1 MNSAL
6 TPICTSSFTPGCN
19 AAKRPLWEIAQH
31 SFAEAEIAA
40 LRGLTPD
47 DLCDRF
53 YDCWTLK
60 KAYLKA
66 RGLGLRL
73 PLDQFAILFSGPAI
87 GISFTREIDDDPKRW
102 HFTRHSPS
110 PRHRL
115 AIADGSG
122 TPGGL
127 PITMRPW
134 PVPLV

>member
-1 MNSAL
+1 MLIDVRVAAAGGRPAAAGFYSAR
-6 TPICTSSFTPGCN
+6 GHN
-19 AAKRPLWEIAQH
+19 
-31 SFAEAEIAA
+31 
-40 LRGLTPD
+40 RGLAPD

-60 KAYLKA
+60 EADLKA

-73 PLDQFAILFSGPAI
+73 PLDQFAILFSGHAI

-102 HFTRHSPS
+102 HCTRHSPS
-110 PRHRL
+110 PQHRL

>member
-1 MNSAL
+1 MTRDNFPCAARDGAL
-6 TPICTSSFTPGCN
+6 
-19 AAKRPLWEIAQH
+19 AQH

-40 LRGLTPD
+40 LRGLAPD

-60 KAYLKA
+60 EAYLKA

-110 PRHRL
+110 PQHRL

-127 PITMRPW
+127 PITRRPW